1 MELVII
7 QLIISK
13 LKYVLIETILSW
25 FEERYSSLLVDFL
38 QSVNVLS
45 IE

>member
-25 FEERYSSLLVDFL
+25 FGKRYSSLVVDFL